1 MKTKLTLILILAV
14 LGLPIM
20 AQNWLTIYND
30 DLSLVRTQFQLEL
43 KKGRQSY
50 NFDQITARIDPAS
63 VIVKSKDNSVIIL
76 EQNYEFDLA
85 GTNQILLKYL
95 DREISILTQ
104 QGSNYTGTLKFF
116 DSTNIGLIEKST
128 NRLIIVNASEIENLQ
143 LAELPANF
151 YTRPTLHWRLDAPKT
166 GKFPMQMTYLTGGLS
181 WDVTYNTVW
190 DGKKLLFN
198 AWVTIRN
205 TSGKAFDDVT
215 LKLIAGEVNR
225 IRQAWTGGTGRNM
238 MDYDTVAAE
247 YAPKAMEFEEKEFHD
262 FHLYTLDEKVSF
274 ANNQT
279 KQIQLFPT
287 KTVVAEAVYEYNLF
301 GSAVNSIIRFKNT
314 KENGIGIP
322 LPKGTI
328 KVYKEDSDGNQEFIG
343 EDSINHTGRNEEIRI
358 NTGKAFDLVGKTL
371 VTSTKQISNRV
382 SEKTIQI
389 TLRNNSKEKKT
400 IDVVYRLPATSR
412 ILSVSPEA
420 YKYEID
426 SDRKVTFKIEIEP
439 DKEVIFSFVERSEW

>member
-1 MKTKLTLILILAV
+1 MNTFVIVTIIGALMFLPLT
-14 LGLPIM
+14 

-43 KKGRQSY
+43 TKGRQSY
-50 NFDQITARIDPAS
+50 NFDQITSRIEPAS

-95 DREISILTQ
+95 DREISVLTRE
-104 QGSNYTGTLKFF
+104 GTKNTGTLKFF
-116 DSTNIGLIEKST
+116 DGNNIGLIEGST
-128 NRLIIVNASEIENLQ
+128 KRLIIINRSEIEQLQ
-143 LAELPANF
+143 LAELPPNF
-151 YTRPTLHWRLDAPKT
+151 YTRPTLHWRLDSPKA
-166 GKFPMQMTYLTGGLS
+166 GIFPMQMTYLTGGFS

-225 IRQAWTGGTGRNM
+225 VRQAWTDGMRREM
-238 MDYDTVAAE
+238 MDTGNFAE
-247 YAPKAMEFEEKEFHD
+247 ATAKAMEFEQKEFHD

-279 KQIQLFPT
+279 KQIQLFPA
-287 KTVVAEAVYEYNLF
+287 KTVTAESVYEYPLY
-301 GSAVNSIIRFKNT
+301 GAAVNSIIHFKNT

-322 LPKGTI
+322 LPKGII
-328 KVYKEDSDGNQEFIG
+328 KVYKEDTDGNQEFIG

-358 NTGKAFDLVGKTL
+358 MTGKAFDLVGRTL
-371 VTSTKQISNRV
+371 VTSTKQINNRT
-382 SEKTIQI
+382 SEKTVQV
-389 TLRNNSKEKKT
+389 TLRNNSKETKT
-400 IDVVYRLPATSR
+400 IDVIYNLPATSR
-412 ILSVSPEA
+412 ILSVSPASHTFEM
-420 YKYEID
+420 D
-426 SDRKVTFKIEIEP
+426 TNRRVTFKISINADE
-439 DKEVIFSFVERSEW
+439 EVIFSFVERSEW